1 MNELVSKLGIDWK
14 LLLAQIVNFAVL
26 FWLLKRFAFGP
37 LGSFLRER
45 SKKIEKGLKDADF
58 VSAQRKNLKTLKAK
72 MMAEG
77 QKEVQTM
84 MAEARVRSQAEA
96 DAMFEKA
103 KLRKDDLVSEARR
116 QIQEEK
122 EHALKEAKQELGR
135 LVLFATEKV
144 LREKVDKV
152 KDREIVDKALKDL
165 R

>member
-1 MNELVSKLGIDWK
+1 MSDLITNLGIDWR
-14 LLLAQIVNFAVL
+14 LLLAQIVNFCLL
-26 FWLLKRFAFGP
+26 FWLLRRFVFVP
-37 LGSFLRER
+37 LGVFLRER
-45 SKKIEKGLKDADF
+45 SKKIEKGLADADF
-58 VSAQRKNLKTLKAK
+58 VSAQRERIKTLKAK
-72 MMAEG
+72 MIAEG

-84 MAEARVRSQAEA
+84 MTEARARSQAEA

-116 QIQEEK
+116 QIHEEK
-122 EHALKEAKQELGR
+122 EHALKEAKQELSR
-135 LVLFATEKV
+135 LVVFATEKV